1 MNNDSGLGE
10 EDVLLKRV
18 LLHCVGMKKY
28 YCGFEEC
35 QSRECFDTWKHVQ
48 QHYKNYHKVTVKKK
62 DAWDESIP
70 KIREVEM
77 NQAEE
82 DAELLL
88 NITGKEQL
96 KRKRSARTDGS
107 SKAQKNHETASP
119 VLTLEAPNPEP
130 IEFTLLLSNSTLLA
144 KLTKDFSALQAQIQ
158 SEVMN
163 GMTTQFKED
172 TTTLASISAKLKE
185 FNDRKL
191 SFEHSVDIGKTKSK
205 EFTPAQKD
213 LLNRIAE
220 LNSKEMSSTIE
231 FAKFYLSSL
240 QLCEIQKNPEYI
252 ALLALHELLNENL

>member
-1 MNNDSGLGE
+1 MESDSGLNDE

-18 LLHCVGMKKY
+18 LLDIVGMKKY
-28 YCGFEEC
+28 FCGFEEC
-35 QSRECFDTWKHVQ
+35 QTRECFDTWKHIQ

-62 DAWDESIP
+62 DTWDESIP
-70 KIREVEM
+70 KIREMEM

-82 DAELLL
+82 GAELLL

-107 SKAQKNHETASP
+107 SKAQKKHETASP

-144 KLTKDFSALQAQIQ
+144 KLTKDFSALQAQIKN
-158 SEVMN
+158 EVIN
-163 GMTTQFKED
+163 GLTMQFKQD
-172 TTTLASISAKLKE
+172 STTLASISAKLKQ
-185 FNDRKL
+185 FTDRKL
-191 SFEHSVDIGKTKSK
+191 SCEHSIDIGKTKSK
-205 EFTPAQKD
+205 EFSATQKD

-220 LNSKEMSSTIE
+220 LNGKEMSSTIE

-252 ALLALHELLNENL
+252 ALLALQSVLK